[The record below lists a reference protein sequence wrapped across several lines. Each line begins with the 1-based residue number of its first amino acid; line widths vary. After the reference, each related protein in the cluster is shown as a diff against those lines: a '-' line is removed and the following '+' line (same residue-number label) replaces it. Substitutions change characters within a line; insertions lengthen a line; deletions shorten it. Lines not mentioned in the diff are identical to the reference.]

1 MKKIIYK
8 IYRKIFPDYQMK
20 LDNLTKDCCS
30 LVDIGC
36 GDSSP
41 IQSFSKR
48 MYCIGIDIFEPSIE
62 KSRKKKIHNEYYK
75 MDYSNIEE
83 VIEESSFDCILA
95 SDFIEHLEKEEGY
108 NLLRI
113 MERVARKKVII
124 FTPNGFLPTEE
135 HEGNPWQVHKS
146 GWTTKEMRDLG
157 YKVYGINGL
166 KGLRKGLAEIRFKP
180 RLLWLLISNISQYY
194 TWYNPKK
201 AFHLLCVKEMNK

>member
-1 MKKIIYK
+1 
-8 IYRKIFPDYQMK
+8 MK
-20 LDNLTKDCCS
+20 LDSLNKDCYS

-62 KSRKKKIHNEYYK
+62 KSRKKNIHNEYYK
-75 MDYSNIEE
+75 MDYSNVEK
-83 VIEESSFDCILA
+83 VIKESSFDCVLA

-113 MERVARKKVII
+113 MEKLAKKKVII
-124 FTPNGFLPTEE
+124 FTPNGFFKTKELD
-135 HEGNPWQVHKS
+135 GNPWQVHKS
-146 GWTTKEMRDLG
+146 GWTTEEMKDLG

-166 KGLRKGLAEIRFKP
+166 KGLRKGFAEIRFKP

-194 TWYNPKK
+194 TWHNPKK
-201 AFHLLCVKEMNK
+201 AFHILCVKETNR

>member
-1 MKKIIYK
+1 MKKRIYK

-20 LDNLTKDCCS
+20 LNSLTKDCKS
-30 LVDIGC
+30 LLDIGC

-48 MYCIGIDIFEPSIE
+48 MFCVGIDIFKPSIE
-62 KSRKKKIHNEYYK
+62 KSRKKKIHKEYHK
-75 MDYSNIEE
+75 INYSNVEKLIK
-83 VIEESSFDCILA
+83 ESSFDCVLA
-95 SDFIEHLEKEEGY
+95 SDFIEHLKKEEGY
-108 NLLRI
+108 NLLKI
-113 MERVARKKVII
+113 MERLSKKKVIV
-124 FTPNGFLPTEE
+124 FTPNGFLPTGE

-146 GWTTKEMRDLG
+146 GWTVKEMKDFG

-180 RLLWLLISNISQYY
+180 RFIWLLISNISQYY

-201 AFHLLCVKEMNK
+201 AFHLLCVKEMDK